1 MYVSKEK
8 RGMLAKTAMIIDD
21 DVDFSTLL
29 TNFLERRKIHVLTV
43 HTLAEAEDYLSYL
56 KPTIV
61 FLDNSFPEGLGI
73 NFIHC
78 IKEVDPQIKVIMM
91 TGDTADWIYEK
102 AVAEGI
108 DYFLQKPLNFQK
120 INAVL
125 DELNVEKIS

>member
-1 MYVSKEK
+1 
-8 RGMLAKTAMIIDD
+8 MLVKTAMIIDD

-43 HTLAEAEDYLSYL
+43 HSLTEAEDYLSYL
-56 KPTIV
+56 KPTII

-78 IKEVDPQIKVIMM
+78 IKEVDASIKVIMM
-91 TGDTADWIYEK
+91 TGDTASWIHEK
-102 AVAEGI
+102 AIQEGI
-108 DYFLQKPLNFQK
+108 DYFLNKPLNIQM
-120 INAVL
+120 IESVL

>member
-1 MYVSKEK
+1 
-8 RGMLAKTAMIIDD
+8 MLAKTAMIIDD

-43 HTLAEAEDYLSYL
+43 HTLAEAEDYLGYL
-56 KPTIV
+56 KPTII
-61 FLDNSFPEGLGI
+61 FLDNSFPEGLGV

-78 IKEVDPQIKVIMM
+78 IKEIDPKIKVIMM
-91 TGDTADWIYEK
+91 TGDTASWIHDK

-120 INAVL
+120 INSVL